1 MTSDISLVKSK
12 HELSKITSFIN
23 PPCLVIPLCQ
33 FWAKQWK
40 YSSMDA
46 LALEDII
53 KIDCE
58 KLDKSRFQEVMNTYL
73 IVCMYNKS
81 SSHRQSVIC

>member
-1 MTSDISLVKSK
+1 MS
-12 HELSKITSFIN
+12 
-23 PPCLVIPLCQ
+23 C
-33 FWAKQWK
+33 
-40 YSSMDA
+40 YSIMSILGKAMEIEFYGLDA

-58 KLDKSRFQEVMNTYL
+58 KLDMSRFQEVINTYL

>member
-1 MTSDISLVKSK
+1 MS
-12 HELSKITSFIN
+12 
-23 PPCLVIPLCQ
+23 C
-33 FWAKQWK
+33 
-40 YSSMDA
+40 YSIMSILGKAM
-46 LALEDII
+46 EIEFYGRFGTGRYII

-58 KLDKSRFQEVMNTYL
+58 KLDMSRFQEVINTYL